1 MCILPNFE
9 ASDLKELQK
18 RKNKIKKAEAEK
30 VEMIIP
36 EQQLLENPI

>member
-1 MCILPNFE
+1 MCILPHFE

-18 RKNKIKKAEAEK
+18 RKNKIKKAEK
-30 VEMIIP
+30 VEIIIP

>member
-18 RKNKIKKAEAEK
+18 RKKAHKKAETEK
-30 VEMIIP
+30 VEIIIP
-36 EQQLLENPI
+36 EQKLLENHI